1 MNISDSTGPMRR
13 RMAVIVQVFFVTAY
27 NRLKNLSGDLP
38 SLRAF
43 SSWALMVSI
52 LLFMVSGCGYRE
64 ELENAKQ
71 QIEKQNS
78 EVRRLTDQVSRLDQ
92 EKIRLNDD
100 SKILVEKNTQMQR
113 ELEGLNKSKAALA
126 AENKE
131 ITTKISAADAE
142 ITSLKSEKD
151 RLTKEVEKLEKR
163 VAELAPPSPP
173 PTPIPTEVGPQAAK
187 QQGDPSPC
195 DQVVAFMKASEG
207 VIRRQKGTERTKSLE
222 QVKQQYAGRM
232 KGAPEKAIKA
242 AEDWV
247 KEAAKL
253 WDKSSDDSTFRLLQ
267 LRNIVLETCEKSPGQ
282 AGF

>member
-13 RMAVIVQVFFVTAY
+13 MPAAIIQAISQTACG
-27 NRLKNLSGDLP
+27 RLGNFSRDLP
-38 SLRAF
+38 SFRAF

-52 LLFMVSGCGYRE
+52 LLFMVSGCGYKE
-64 ELENAKQ
+64 EFENAKQ

-78 EVRRLTDQVSRLDQ
+78 EVRRLTDQVARLDQ
-92 EKIRLNDD
+92 EKTRLSDD

-113 ELEGLNKSKAALA
+113 ELDGLIKAKAALS

-163 VAELAPPSPP
+163 LAELAPPSPP
-173 PTPIPTEVGPQAAK
+173 PTTIPTEVGPPSAK
-187 QQGDPSPC
+187 QQTDLSPC

-222 QVKQQYAGRM
+222 QVKQQYAARM

-267 LRNIVLETCEKSPGQ
+267 LRNIVLEACEKSPGQ